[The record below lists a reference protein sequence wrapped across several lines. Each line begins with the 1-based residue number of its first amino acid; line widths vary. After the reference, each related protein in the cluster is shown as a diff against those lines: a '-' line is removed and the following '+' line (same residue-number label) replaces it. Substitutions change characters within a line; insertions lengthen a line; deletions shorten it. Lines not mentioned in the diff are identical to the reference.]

1 MIVLRQSSIGIMFF
15 LCLCSCMEV
24 LDMVS
29 DDSLPM
35 MEQARLKR
43 TKKLKQNRS

>member
-1 MIVLRQSSIGIMFF
+1 
-15 LCLCSCMEV
+15 MEV

-29 DDSLPM
+29 DDKLPM